1 MTDAMQRGEDG
12 NIRYFTGSFGQIAAV
27 SREGQLIKAVPLT
40 NLDVKLEQG
49 RLLTKELRKTCRQ
62 KPACFFMPEFF

>member
-27 SREGQLIKAVPLT
+27 SREG
-40 NLDVKLEQG
+40 
-49 RLLTKELRKTCRQ
+49 
-62 KPACFFMPEFF
+62 